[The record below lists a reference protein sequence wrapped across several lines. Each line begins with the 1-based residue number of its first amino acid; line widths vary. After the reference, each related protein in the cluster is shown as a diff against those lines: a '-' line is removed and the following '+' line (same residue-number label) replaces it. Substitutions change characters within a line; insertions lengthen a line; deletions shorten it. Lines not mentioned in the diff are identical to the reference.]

1 MYVLVTVSP
10 GEPQAVGV
18 TSLGLFVTLGSRNW
32 KDSCPPCCIC
42 TLGTHP
48 QEIIQSHLKTLV
60 GQSFT
65 TAAFICFGAVGWICS
80 FSVCTEKLVS
90 AAQCFFFFKSTS
102 VSYNLCTI
110 CIILNKWSY
119 EFSQMYMWAVHWQ
132 NQSHN
137 QDEKLSH
144 YLPTF
149 PMGPFAIHPSAPDS
163 FMSAFHGYKL
173 VLPVLELQINR
184 IIQCGL
190 FWVWLLL
197 VRMSRDS
204 STLLG
209 SAPDQDSSVCFWEK
223 GNAVNSHIWSEGTN

>member
-1 MYVLVTVSP
+1 LSSLLHLYFGDSSSGNHPKPFKNPCRAEFYNCSIYLFWGSWVNLLLFSMYR
-10 GEPQAVGV
+10 EIGV
-18 TSLGLFVTLGSRNW
+18 
-32 KDSCPPCCIC
+32 CC
-42 TLGTHP
+42 
-48 QEIIQSHLKTLV
+48 
-60 GQSFT
+60 
-65 TAAFICFGAVGWICS
+65 
-80 FSVCTEKLVS
+80 SV
-90 AAQCFFFFKSTS
+90 FFFFKSTS

-209 SAPDQDSSVCFWEK
+209 SAPDQDSSVCF
-223 GNAVNSHIWSEGTN
+223 